1 MATIGNS
8 AVTLLDVARRTVD
21 KRIAKLIEV
30 LHDTNEILQDIMW
43 MSCNDG
49 DSHVVSIRTGLPS
62 VAWKRFNYG
71 VAQSKSQSQTVK
83 EATGLLRAYSKVDKD
98 LAEKN
103 GNAAEFRASED
114 VAFLEAMNQELA
126 TTLFYGNVNVTPE
139 KFNGFSMRYV
149 DPDATDRT
157 KIGYNMVDG
166 GGTGSNNSSIWL
178 VAWGD
183 QTCFGLYPES
193 ERAGFDM
200 NDKGEQLFED
210 ANGLM
215 NSYYV
220 SEYSWRVGLCV
231 KDWRHVVRICNIDM
245 STFNDAGESTF
256 DGPAILQLMI
266 RAMRKRPPSTLGRP
280 VFYMNGDLL
289 TALDLI
295 SNFDNRLSLKVTEVD
310 GQPKTSF
317 RGIPIR
323 RCDAILNTEAA
334 ISFA

>member
-1 MATIGNS
+1 MTTVGTN

-21 KRIAKLIEV
+21 KKIAKLIEV

-71 VAQSKSQSQTVK
+71 VAQSKGQSQTVK
-83 EATGLLRAYSKVDKD
+83 EATGMLRAYSKVDKD
-98 LAEKN
+98 LADKN

-114 VAFLEAMNQELA
+114 VGFLEAMNQELA
-126 TTLFYGNVNVTPE
+126 TTLFYGNTNTHPE

-149 DPDATDRT
+149 SPSSSRRE
-157 KIGYNMVDG
+157 IGYNMING
-166 GGTGSNNSSIWL
+166 GGAGATNTSVWL
-178 VAWGD
+178 VGWGEMS
-183 QTCFGLYPES
+183 CFGLYPES

-200 NDKGEQLFED
+200 NDLGTQLMED
-210 ANGLM
+210 ANGLL
-215 NSYYV
+215 NRYYV
-220 SEYSWRVGLCV
+220 TEYSWRVGLCV

-245 STFNDAGESTF
+245 TTFDDAGESTF

-266 RAMRKRPPSTLGRP
+266 RAIRRRPPTTLGRP

-295 SNFDNRLSLKVTEVD
+295 SNFDNRLCLKVTEVD
-310 GQPKTSF
+310 GQPITSF

-323 RCDAILNTEAA
+323 RCDALINTEAA
-334 ISFA
+334 VPFA